1 MTTNLSRRSWLQRS
15 AMAAAILPVSR
26 WYQPHH
32 DTFSPGSAFPAGVIR
47 LNSNENAYGPSD
59 AARKAIME
67 SLNEANR
74 YPRHFT
80 AALREEIARRENL
93 TPDHVLLSAGSTE
106 LLGLAGLT
114 YGLEKG
120 ELVACNP
127 TFDFLLLYAERL
139 GCSWARTPLT
149 STYQYD
155 LNGLDKACG
164 SNTKLIFVCNP
175 NNPTG
180 IEIPTAELR
189 SFCETQAKKY
199 PVYVDEAYLE
209 LSPNGRDSSM
219 AGLVDSNPNIIVG
232 RTFSKVHGL
241 AGMRIGYALANPM
254 TIERMA
260 NLHTGRGMTV
270 SCAAAAAALAC
281 LKDPDFESYSRTKII
296 EGREMVCKAFDRW
309 GVEYMPSAAN
319 FVFFRNDKFSM
330 DPVEAM
336 EKENI
341 LTRSYDYFPGWTRV
355 SVGTTEEMETFIGA
369 AIRYLSVKNI
379 KDIKE

>member
-1 MTTNLSRRSWLQRS
+1 MTTNLSRRAWLQRS

-26 WYQPHH
+26 WYQP
-32 DTFSPGSAFPAGVIR
+32 DQSELNSKQAISEGVIR
-47 LNSNENAYGPSD
+47 LNMNENAYGPSE

-67 SLNEANR
+67 SLSEANR

-80 AALREEIARRENL
+80 TALRAEIAKRDNV
-93 TPDHVLLSAGSTE
+93 TPDHVLLTAGSTE
-106 LLGLAGLT
+106 LLGLAGLVF
-114 YGLEKG
+114 GLDKG
-120 ELVACNP
+120 DLVACNP

-139 GCSWARTPLT
+139 GCSWGRTPLT
-149 STYQYD
+149 PTYQQD

-199 PVYVDEAYLE
+199 PVYVDEAYVE
-209 LSPNGRDSSM
+209 LSPNGRNSSM
-219 AGLVDSNPNIIVG
+219 ASLVDSNPNIIVG

-241 AGMRIGYALANPM
+241 AGMRIGYAIANPV
-254 TIERMA
+254 TIERLA
-260 NLHTGRGMTV
+260 NLHTGRGMTL

-355 SVGTTEEMETFIGA
+355 SVGTTEEIEAFIGA

>member
-15 AMAAAILPVSR
+15 AMAAAVLPVSR
-26 WYQPHH
+26 WYQPEQY
-32 DTFSPGSAFPAGVIR
+32 TSKSGSPFPAYIIR
-47 LNSNENAYGPSD
+47 LNSNENAYGPSQ
-59 AARKAIME
+59 AAREAVMD

-74 YPRHFT
+74 YPRHFM
-80 AALREEIARRENL
+80 ASLREEIARRENL
-93 TPDHVLLSAGSTE
+93 TPDHILLTAGSTE
-106 LLGLAGLT
+106 LLGLVGLT
-114 YGLEKG
+114 YGIQGG
-120 ELVACNP
+120 EVVACHP
-127 TFDFLLLYAERL
+127 TFDFMLAYAERL

-180 IEIPTAELR
+180 IEIPTAELK

-199 PVYVDEAYLE
+199 PVYVDEAYIE
-209 LSPNGRDSSM
+209 LSPNGRESSM
-219 AGLVDSNPNIIVG
+219 ASLVDSNPNIIVG

-241 AGMRIGYALANPM
+241 AGLRVGYAIANPV
-254 TIERMA
+254 TIDLLS
-260 NLHTGRGMTV
+260 NFHIGRGMTI
-270 SCAAAAAALAC
+270 SAASANAAIAC
-281 LKDPDFESYSRTKII
+281 LKDAEFEAYSRRKII
-296 EGREMVCKAFDRW
+296 EGREMVCKAFDKW

-336 EKENI
+336 EKEDI
-341 LTRSYDYFPGWTRV
+341 LIRSYDYFPGWTRV
-355 SVGTTEEMETFIGA
+355 SVGTTEEMEAFIA
-369 AIRYLSVKNI
+369 AAQKYVS
-379 KDIKE
+379 